1 MRPPILHAER
11 EGLLLRLVRAACVG
25 LTKGLRAGAATR
37 ARLCT
42 HAAAKRGRA
51 RTAAPCHGSFPET
64 SVVRASRGGDGTNG
78 PQTRMPSRHGTAIG
92 HHAVCNGLL
101 VATSCLLVATSCP
114 GRTRARAR
122 APHESQWHTQ
132 ATRAADGPTHE
143 FLCTGAACLALA
155 RGVNGHARGR
165 PAKGAWRPPEVGV
178 TQAPACRPERTPRD
192 LRLAVGGSDEL
203 PGATRLF

>member
-1 MRPPILHAER
+1 MHAER

-42 HAAAKRGRA
+42 HAPAKRGRA
-51 RTAAPCHGSFPET
+51 RTAAPCHASFPDPF
-64 SVVRASRGGDGTNG
+64 VVRASRGGDGTNG
-78 PQTRMPSRHGTAIG
+78 PQTRMPSRHGTANG
-92 HHAVCNGLL
+92 HHAACNGLL
-101 VATSCLLVATSCP
+101 VATSYP

-132 ATRAADGPTHE
+132 ATRAAHGPTHGRI
-143 FLCTGAACLALA
+143 CMGAACLALA
-155 RGVNGHARGR
+155 RGVNWHARGC
-165 PAKGAWRPPEVGV
+165 PANGAWRPPEAGV
-178 TQAPACRPERTPRD
+178 FRAPACRPERSPRD
-192 LRLAVGGSDEL
+192 LHLAVSGSDEL

>member
-51 RTAAPCHGSFPET
+51 RTAAPCRGSFPGPSE
-64 SVVRASRGGDGTNG
+64 VRASRGSDGTNG

-92 HHAVCNGLL
+92 HHAACNGP
-101 VATSCLLVATSCP
+101 LVATSCP

-132 ATRAADGPTHE
+132 ATRAADGPTHG
-143 FLCTGAACLALA
+143 FRCMGAACLALA
-155 RGVNGHARGR
+155 RGVNWHARGR
-165 PAKGAWRPPEVGV
+165 PAKGAWRPPEAGV
-178 TQAPACRPERTPRD
+178 NQAPACESERTPRD
-192 LRLAVGGSDEL
+192 LHLAVGGSDEL
-203 PGATRLF
+203 PGATQLF